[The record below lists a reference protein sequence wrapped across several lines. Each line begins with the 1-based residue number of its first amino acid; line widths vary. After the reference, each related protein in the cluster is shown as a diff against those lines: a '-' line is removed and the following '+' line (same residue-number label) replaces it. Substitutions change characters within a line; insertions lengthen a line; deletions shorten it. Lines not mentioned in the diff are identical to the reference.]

1 MDFSVIATILAAL
14 LSVDAKIYLKEEFT
28 DGDAFAERWVSSTAK
43 GAEMGVFRLSAGK
56 FYNDEETDKG
66 LQTSQDA
73 RFYGIS
79 TKFESFSNEGK
90 PLVIQF
96 QVKHEQGIDCGGGYV
111 KVFGSD
117 LDQAGMHGDSPY
129 HIMFGPD
136 ICGSTKRVHVI
147 FAYKGT
153 NHLVKKEISCKED
166 VFSHLYTLIV
176 KPDNTYQVKIDGTEV
191 QSGTL
196 EDDWDMLPSKEIL
209 DPEQS
214 KPADW
219 VDNEMIPDPEDTKP
233 EDWDKPQH
241 IPDAGA
247 AKPSDW
253 DDDMDGEWEAPMI
266 DNPEYKGEWKP
277 KEIVNP
283 DYKGPWV
290 HPKVPNPEYV
300 HDAFLY
306 RYADIGAIGLDL
318 WQVKSGSIFD
328 NFLISDDPAE
338 AEAFAQATFEVTKDG
353 EKQMKDAQD
362 EAEKQKE
369 AEADAAKEDDDD
381 DDEDEDEEEVG
392 GEDGAAAGDA
402 DAVEEDAEAGEQTD
416 KTESHDEL

>member
-1 MDFSVIATILAAL
+1 MDFLVIATILAAS
-14 LSVDAKIYLKEEFT
+14 LSANAKVYLKEEFT

-328 NFLISDDPAE
+328 NFLITDDPAE
-338 AEAFAQATFEVTKDG
+338 AEAFAQATFEVTTKG
-353 EKQMKDAQD
+353 EKKMKEAQD

-369 AEADAAKEDDDD
+369 AADAAKEDDD

-392 GEDGAAAGDA
+392 GEDGAAAEDA
-402 DAVEEDAEAGEQTD
+402 DAVEEDAEAGGQTD

>member
-1 MDFSVIATILAAL
+1 
-14 LSVDAKIYLKEEFT
+14 
-28 DGDAFAERWVSSTAK
+28 
-43 GAEMGVFRLSAGK
+43 
-56 FYNDEETDKG
+56 
-66 LQTSQDA
+66 
-73 RFYGIS
+73 
-79 TKFESFSNEGK
+79 
-90 PLVIQF
+90 
-96 QVKHEQGIDCGGGYV
+96 
-111 KVFGSD
+111 
-117 LDQAGMHGDSPY
+117 
-129 HIMFGPD
+129 
-136 ICGSTKRVHVI
+136 
-147 FAYKGT
+147 
-153 NHLVKKEISCKED
+153 
-166 VFSHLYTLIV
+166 
-176 KPDNTYQVKIDGTEV
+176 
-191 QSGTL
+191 
-196 EDDWDMLPSKEIL
+196 
-209 DPEQS
+209 
-214 KPADW
+214 
-219 VDNEMIPDPEDTKP
+219 MIPDPEDTKP

-328 NFLISDDPAE
+328 NFLITDDPAE
-338 AEAFAQATFEVTKDG
+338 AEAFAQTTFEATKNG
-353 EKQMKDAQD
+353 EKQMKEAQD

-369 AEADAAKEDDDD
+369 AAVAAKEDDDD
-381 DDEDEDEEEVG
+381 DDDEDEEEVG
-392 GEDGAAAGDA
+392 GEDGAAAEDA

>member
-1 MDFSVIATILAAL
+1 MDFLVIATILAAS
-14 LSVDAKIYLKEEFT
+14 LSANAKVYLKEEFT

-290 HPKVPNPEYV
+290 HPKIPNPDYA

-306 RYADIGAIGLDL
+306 RYQDIGAIGLDL
-318 WQVKSGSIFD
+318 WQVKSGTIFD
-328 NFLISDDPAE
+328 NILITDDPAE
-338 AEAFAQATFEVTKDG
+338 AEAFAQETFEVTKIG
-353 EKQMKDAQD
+353 EKQMKEAQE
-362 EAEKQKE
+362 EAKKE
-369 AEADAAKEDDDD
+369 EEAGAAKLDDED
-381 DDEDEDEEEVG
+381 DDEDEDEEEVAA
-392 GEDGAAAGDA
+392 EEGAAAAEEEAEDG
-402 DAVEEDAEAGEQTD
+402 EEDEQTE